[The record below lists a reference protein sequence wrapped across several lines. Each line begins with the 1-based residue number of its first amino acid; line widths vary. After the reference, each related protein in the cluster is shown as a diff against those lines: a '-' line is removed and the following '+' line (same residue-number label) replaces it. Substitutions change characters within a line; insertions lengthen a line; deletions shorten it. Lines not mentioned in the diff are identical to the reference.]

1 MKFKKYLS
9 IAAILLFPIITYK
22 SVNTLHD
29 IKNNPLP
36 IAWYGKVEVF
46 GYPIFFIEEYR
57 RESQREFN
65 RLPQTWNEHLQITD
79 NMKFGKEYGLEKE
92 INLAEAQGL
101 LGKKVGD
108 GNKIRWLFP

>member
-1 MKFKKYLS
+1 MKLKKYLS
-9 IAAILLFPIITYK
+9 ILAILLSSTTAYK
-22 SVNTLHD
+22 SVNTLND
-29 IKNNPLP
+29 IRNNPLP
-36 IAWYGKVEVF
+36 IAWYEKVEIF

-79 NMKFGKEYGLEKE
+79 NMKFGKEYGLERE
-92 INLAEAQGL
+92 IDLAETQRL

-108 GNKIRWLFP
+108 GNKVRWLFP